1 MEKITTIAVDLAKH
15 VFQVGFYDARGDE
28 VCPQERY
35 KSRSAFIRFLE
46 GLKPPVTVVFEVGLG
61 AQAWARRVQS
71 LGLQVLLLPAQRV
84 KEHRSGAKSDRHDV
98 PAIARAARNPTIH
111 AVPVKTTAQLALQG
125 LHRIREGWVRR
136 RTTVVNQIR
145 GLLGDQGLVFAKG
158 DRAFELAVATALGD
172 AGPPLEPML
181 RELIAE
187 SYAEWCLL
195 GERKER
201 LDAELK
207 RIAATDPVARRIDAI
222 RGIGPITA
230 TALACKAV
238 ALERF
243 ANGRCFAAS
252 FGIVPELDSSADR
265 IRLGRMSK
273 RGDRYI
279 RSLLIGGAQAVIR
292 HLPRRK
298 DNSPLTQRLRR
309 WVEKRG
315 TKAAA
320 IRLANHNL
328 RVIFALLTRD
338 QEYQA

>member
-1 MEKITTIAVDLAKH
+1 MIAVDSAKH
-15 VFQVGFYDARGDE
+15 VFQVGFFDGRGDE
-28 VCPQERY
+28 VGPQERF
-35 KSRSAFIRFLE
+35 KSRAAFIRFLE
-46 GLKPPVTVVFEVGLG
+46 GLKPPLTVVFEVGLG
-61 AQAWARRVQS
+61 VQAWARRAQS
-71 LGLQVLLLPAQRV
+71 LGLQVRLLPAQRV
-84 KEHRSGAKSDRHDV
+84 KEHRTGAKSDRLDV
-98 PAIARAARNPTIH
+98 PAIARAAHNKTIN
-111 AVPVKTTAQLALQG
+111 AVPVKTTRQLALQG
-125 LHRIREGWVRR
+125 MHRIREGWVRR
-136 RTTVVNQIR
+136 RTVVVNQVR

-158 DRAFELAVATALGD
+158 DRAFELAVRHVLED
-172 AGPPLEPML
+172 ADLPLEPML

-195 GERKER
+195 GERRAR
-201 LDAELK
+201 LDGELK

-230 TALACKAV
+230 TALACKAI

-252 FGIVPELDSSADR
+252 FGIVPNLESSADR

-279 RSLLIGGAQAVIR
+279 RSLLISGAQAVIR

-298 DNSPLTQRLRR
+298 DDGPLTQRLRR
-309 WVEKRG
+309 WVARRG

-328 RVIFALLTRD
+328 RVVYALLTRD